1 MENKEENKTSS
12 KKSKSK
18 VQVKKHKIKNEEG
31 ETLKQQEEIKN
42 EYNKYY
48 KTHLKTKHIQ

>member
-12 KKSKSK
+12 KKSKGK
-18 VQVKKHKIKNEEG
+18 VQVKKHRIKNEEG

-48 KTHLKTKHIQ
+48 KTHLKAKHKQ